1 MNWPKNQ
8 NNMNEKLLFDSFAG
22 WYGYLWKACKTF
34 VKGLLKIVYSL
45 FGGMASVF
53 VWLFRLVSA
62 FCRRE
67 PLAAGIFFVVAFVLS
82 FGWVSSYISGKV
94 ETRTAEYQRDSI
106 SLKLDKYLQAYDNS
120 AEIVV
125 GGDTI
130 RYAE

>member
-1 MNWPKNQ
+1 
-8 NNMNEKLLFDSFAG
+8 MNENYFFDSFSG
-22 WYGYLWKACKTF
+22 WLGYLWKACKTF

-82 FGWVSSYISGKV
+82 FGWISSYMSGKV
-94 ETRTAEYQRDSI
+94 ATRTAEYQRDSI
-106 SLKLDKYLQAYDNS
+106 SMKLDRYLQAYDAS
-120 AEIVV
+120 AVVIVDK
-125 GGDTI
+125 DTI
-130 RYAE
+130 RHGE

>member
-1 MNWPKNQ
+1 
-8 NNMNEKLLFDSFAG
+8 MNENYLFGSFSG
-22 WYGYLWKACKTF
+22 WFGYLWKACKTF
-34 VKGLLKIVYSL
+34 VKGLLKIVYSF

-82 FGWVSSYISGKV
+82 FGWISSYMSGKV
-94 ETRTAEYQRDSI
+94 ATRTALYQRDSI
-106 SLKLDKYLQAYDNS
+106 SLKLDKYLQAYESSED
-120 AEIVV
+120 IIV

-130 RYAE
+130 RYGK

>member
-1 MNWPKNQ
+1 
-8 NNMNEKLLFDSFAG
+8 MNENYLFGSFSG
-22 WYGYLWKACKTF
+22 WFVYLWKACKTF

-82 FGWVSSYISGKV
+82 FGWISSYMNGKV
-94 ETRTAEYQRDSI
+94 ATRTALYQRDSI
-106 SLKLDKYLQAYDNS
+106 SLKLDQYLQAYENS
-120 AEIVV
+120 EDIIV

-130 RYAE
+130 RYGK